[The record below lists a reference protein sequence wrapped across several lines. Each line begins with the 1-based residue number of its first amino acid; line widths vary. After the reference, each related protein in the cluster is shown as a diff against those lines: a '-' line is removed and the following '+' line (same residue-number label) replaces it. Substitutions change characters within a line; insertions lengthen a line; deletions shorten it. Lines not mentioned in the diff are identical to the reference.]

1 MIKRGTDDL
10 KQLAVL
16 QSSLVRLLFRALEPS
31 LTDLCL
37 VSSIPPSTDYA
48 PLLLV
53 RYQPH
58 QAALL
63 KKTSHDFQL
72 SLAAF
77 QNAQKLS
84 AERQRTVVQVVKQT
98 AGEHDG
104 AAGGESSGTAGAP
117 GTSASPRLQQT
128 QLQIQYVCIFVGAIY
143 DGRSVI
149 GGSFIDSIA
158 HYRRMSLHI
167 RKDWYKNERMR
178 YARSRLAYTN

>member
-10 KQLAVL
+10 KQLAIT
-16 QSSLVRLLFRALEPS
+16 QSSLVRPLFCVSKPL

-37 VSSIPPSTDYA
+37 VSSIPHRHSLSIA
-48 PLLLV
+48 PRALSLS
-53 RYQPH
+53 QPH
-58 QAALL
+58 HSALL

-104 AAGGESSGTAGAP
+104 ATSSGPAGPSGAP
-117 GTSASPRLQQT
+117 GSPGLQQT
-128 QLQIQYVCIFVGAIY
+128 QLQIKYVCGSAWSLR
-143 DGRSVI
+143 DGI
-149 GGSFIDSIA
+149 GS
-158 HYRRMSLHI
+158 
-167 RKDWYKNERMR
+167 
-178 YARSRLAYTN
+178 